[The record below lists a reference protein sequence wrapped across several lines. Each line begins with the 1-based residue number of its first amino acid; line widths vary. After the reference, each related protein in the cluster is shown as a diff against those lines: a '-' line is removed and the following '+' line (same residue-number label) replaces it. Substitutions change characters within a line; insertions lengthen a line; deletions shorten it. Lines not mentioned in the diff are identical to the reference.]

1 MSALVDHYRSGD
13 GEPLLLLHGFTA
25 TWKTWGRLPEL
36 LARDHDVLAPT
47 LPGHTGGPGLE
58 GRPTIDAIV
67 DRLESALDEVG
78 WERPHIAGF
87 SLGGWL
93 GFELAK
99 RGRARTL
106 TALAPGGAQG
116 DAESPEAR
124 RIARLFRRGRMAAR
138 AARPLVRSLSR
149 SRSFRRRAMRDM
161 MLSGHRLTPVEAFD
175 MISCY
180 ADTPVFDELL
190 LEMGASGGLRDLDG
204 IEIPVHLV
212 WGERDRVIPLKHAS
226 FFRGELPE
234 ASFVVIPDAGHVPFW
249 DAPDA
254 VADEIRKTIAEASR
268 EPRGPR

>member
-1 MSALVDHYRSGD
+1 MSTLADHYRSGG

-47 LPGHTGGPGLE
+47 LPGHTGGPKLQ
-58 GRPTIDAIV
+58 GRPTIEAIV
-67 DRLESALDEVG
+67 DRLEAALDEVG
-78 WERPHIAGF
+78 WTHPHVAGF

-116 DAESPEAR
+116 DAESPEAQ
-124 RIARLFRRGRMAAR
+124 RIARLFRRGRIAAR
-138 AARPLVRSLSR
+138 AARPLVRPLSR

-161 MLSGHRLTPVEAFD
+161 MLSGHRLTPLEAFE
-175 MISCY
+175 MIRCY

-190 LEMGASGGLRDLDG
+190 IEMGASGGLRGLRDVQ
-204 IEIPVHLV
+204 IPVHLV
-212 WGERDRVIPLKHAS
+212 WGERDRVVPLRHSS
-226 FFRGELPE
+226 FFRTELPD
-234 ASFVVIPDAGHVPFW
+234 AGFVVIPDAGHVPFW
-249 DAPDA
+249 DAPDE
-254 VADEIRKTIAEASR
+254 VADEIRRTIAEAT
-268 EPRGPR
+268 G